1 MSAARPGHTNLTT
14 NSALAATSFLGSSH
28 RYPLVTG
35 LSQVVTSADCYIVSS
50 FLFTSDPGK
59 PWGSE
64 CFFWRTT
71 MKSFGVYQSIFG
83 TYSPH
88 FRCSGSFR
96 QSIGFNSLH
105 FSCGCHGHNHAYHHS
120 ANNTTDIMQT
130 ITGTNTKHNRLLNTF
145 RILSQKHYNIY
156 HIDTG
161 NTLTSEHKILGNSDT
176 DTVLT
181 SCSKS
186 AQQTST
192 CTISS

>member
-35 LSQVVTSADCYIVSS
+35 LSQVVTFADCYIVSS
-50 FLFTSDPGK
+50 FLFTSDPCK
-59 PWGSE
+59 PCSSE

-88 FRCSGSFR
+88 FRCSGSSR

-145 RILSQKHYNIY
+145 RIRSQKHYNIY